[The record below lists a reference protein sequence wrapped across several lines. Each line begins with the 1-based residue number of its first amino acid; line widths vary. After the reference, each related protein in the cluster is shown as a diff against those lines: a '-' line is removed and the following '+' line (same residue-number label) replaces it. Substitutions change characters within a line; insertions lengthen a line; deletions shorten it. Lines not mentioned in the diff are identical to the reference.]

1 MCIYKANGVIN
12 MLMLY
17 KYAGELSHSGCE
29 MSSVCNHF
37 FSAGARLQ
45 TGTGGEGPKTVWTAH
60 QQQCFP
66 AVLHPNPRV
75 SERLLHAR
83 PRQRRLLDHD
93 RFAK

>member
-1 MCIYKANGVIN
+1 
-12 MLMLY
+12 MLVNYHIQAVKCHLF
-17 KYAGELSHSGCE
+17 
-29 MSSVCNHF
+29 VTIF